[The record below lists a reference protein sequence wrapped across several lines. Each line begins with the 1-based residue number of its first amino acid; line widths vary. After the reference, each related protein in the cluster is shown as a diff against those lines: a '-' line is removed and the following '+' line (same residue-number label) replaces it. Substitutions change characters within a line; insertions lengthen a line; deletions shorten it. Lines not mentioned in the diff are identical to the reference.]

1 MYGYNQAVDLHSNI
15 CTYIPYL
22 IISSRVIQG
31 NSQESRMALQA
42 LNEQLTAAA
51 KNDEVDALQQLIKNG
66 ANVNYIRVGDLVS
79 IYT

>member
-22 IISSRVIQG
+22 IISFRVIQG
-31 NSQESRMALQA
+31 NSQENRMALQA

-51 KNDEVDALQQLIKNG
+51 KNDEVDALQQLITNG
-66 ANVNYIRVGDLVS
+66 ANVNYKTEDFWVS